1 MADKSIPR
9 LESVTTP
16 SEEDLTL
23 IVTDVSSAPANKK
36 STLATFF
43 NKIPTWLGLSTTP
56 IVYTTGEIDVTTP
69 VSFLSVTGSTTFS
82 LPAGSTGQIKI
93 LVCTV
98 AASTP
103 LGVVTP
109 VATAND
115 GYDTFTFE
123 EVGQS
128 VTLIYENSGWIVLS
142 STASNFS
149 QSYEDFLRLE
159 DGVGTGEGGYSATS
173 TGEVLSQEAEDITGH
188 LESKSF
194 KLILERGIG
203 TVTTDNIS
211 TKNISASTDSTDS
224 IIKQYDGTEVARIH
238 DGAVVPTA
246 TGTSTSLSAGTGFGN
261 RRRILTLGSG
271 NDNNVLTLTVADS
284 GSIIYVTPT
293 NALSITLPLVG
304 TNTGIWF
311 DIIIAANVNKAF
323 TIKTAGQ
330 EGVDN
335 ITLFCNASDAVAAD
349 VGGTDHDVLT
359 FTNALIG
366 SRIEL
371 INCVGGDA
379 EEWHAY
385 VRSMNTVDAA
395 IA

>member
-1 MADKSIPR
+1 MADKTIAK

-16 SEEDLTL
+16 TSEDLAIL
-23 IVTDVSSAPANKK
+23 VTDAASAPANKK

-56 IVYTTGEIDVTTP
+56 IVYTVGEIDVTTP

-82 LPAGSTGQIKI
+82 LPAGSIGQIKM

-103 LGVVTP
+103 VGVLTP
-109 VATAND
+109 IANAND
-115 GYDTFTFE
+115 GYNTITFNE
-123 EVGQS
+123 KGQS
-128 VTLIYENSGWIVLS
+128 VTLIYENSGWII
-142 STASNFS
+142 
-149 QSYEDFLRLE
+149 
-159 DGVGTGEGGYSATS
+159 
-173 TGEVLSQEAEDITGH
+173 LSQTTHGLLLSPNRVIQGLSDATDI
-188 LESKSF
+188 
-194 KLILERGIG
+194 
-203 TVTTDNIS
+203 VVN
-211 TKNISASTDSTDS
+211 
-224 IIKQYDGTEVARIH
+224 QYDGTEVARIH

-246 TGTSTSLSAGTGFGN
+246 AGTSTSLAAGTGFGN

-271 NDNNVLTLTVADS
+271 NDDNTLTLTAADS

-293 NALSITLPLVG
+293 NAVTLILPLIG
-304 TNTGIWF
+304 TETGQWF
-311 DIIIAANVNKAF
+311 DVIIAANVNKVF
-323 TIKTAGQ
+323 TIRTSGNDDA
-330 EGVDN
+330 DN
-335 ITLFCNASDAVAAD
+335 ITLRSDATDAVLAD
-349 VGGTDHDVLT
+349 VGGSDHDNLT

-371 INCVGGDA
+371 INCAGGAA

-385 VRSMNTVDAA
+385 VRSMSTIDAA